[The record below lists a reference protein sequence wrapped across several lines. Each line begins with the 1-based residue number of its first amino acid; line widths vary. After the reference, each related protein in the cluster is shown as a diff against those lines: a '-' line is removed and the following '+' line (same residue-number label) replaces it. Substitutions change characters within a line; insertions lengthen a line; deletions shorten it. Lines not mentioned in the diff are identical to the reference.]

1 MNAWFS
7 WSRWLG
13 IVAKEFIQL
22 KRDRLTFGMIV
33 GIPVIQLTL
42 FGYAINSDPK
52 HLPTALLIAE
62 QSEFSRSI
70 LASMR
75 NSEYFE
81 FVGEAADEADARR
94 MLATG
99 RAQFVVTIPA
109 DFSRR
114 LVRGEHPAL
123 LVEADATD
131 PQATGNA
138 IAALSQLGQ
147 SALVHDLTGPLA
159 PLAAQPPAF
168 EVRTHALYNPE
179 AVTQYNIVPG
189 LMGVILTMTMVM
201 MTALAITR
209 ERERG
214 TMENLLA
221 TPATALEVMTGKIV
235 PYVAIGLVQVSI
247 ILFLA
252 RVLFGVPM
260 AGSVVLLYGAVL
272 LFIATNLTLGLT
284 FSSIARNQ
292 LQAMQMTFFFF
303 LPSMLLSG
311 FMFPFRGMPGW
322 AQAIGEV
329 LPLTHFLRIVRGI
342 LLKGNGFA
350 RGAAGGLAAARV
362 HAGHH
367 GAGTARVP
375 QHARLAAHQAFA
387 GRFAGLPDRVHPD
400 RALEAPE
407 RDFAQVLERQ
417 ALADAQ
423 LGDDIG
429 HQALFWTRVGSTAA
443 RPAAP

>member
-1 MNAWFS
+1 VNAWFS

-75 NSEYFE
+75 NSDYFE
-81 FVGEAADEADARR
+81 FVGEAADEADARH

-114 LVRGEHPAL
+114 LVRGERPAL

-147 SALVHDLTGPLA
+147 SALAHDLTGPLA
-159 PLAAQPPAF
+159 PLAAQPSAF
-168 EVRTHALYNPE
+168 EVRIHPLYNPE

-260 AGSVVLLYGAVL
+260 VGSVVLLYCAVL

-322 AQAIGEV
+322 AQTIGEV

-342 LLKGNGFA
+342 LLKGNGLPEVLPEAWPLLVFMLVIMA
-350 RGAAGGLAAARV
+350 LGLR
-362 HAGHH
+362 
-367 GAGTARVP
+367 
-375 QHARLAAHQAFA
+375 AF
-387 GRFAGLPDRVHPD
+387 R
-400 RALEAPE
+400 
-407 RDFAQVLERQ
+407 
-417 ALADAQ
+417 
-423 LGDDIG
+423 
-429 HQALFWTRVGSTAA
+429 STLD
-443 RPAAP
+443 

>member
-1 MNAWFS
+1 MNSWFS
-7 WSRWLG
+7 WSRWFG
-13 IVAKEFIQL
+13 IVVKEFIQL

-52 HLPTALLIAE
+52 HLPTALLVAE
-62 QSEFSRSI
+62 HSEFSRSI

-75 NSEYFE
+75 NSDYFA

-99 RAQFVVTIPA
+99 RAQFVVSIPA
-109 DFSRR
+109 DFSRQ
-114 LVRGEHPAL
+114 LVRGERPAL

-131 PQATGNA
+131 PQSTGNA
-138 IAALSQLGQ
+138 ISALNQLAQ
-147 SALVHDLTGPLA
+147 SALVHDLSGPLA
-159 PLAAQPPAF
+159 QLAVPPSAF
-168 EVRTHALYNPE
+168 EIRVHALYNPE
-179 AVTQYNIVPG
+179 AVTQFNIVPG

-201 MTALAITR
+201 MTGLAITR

-235 PYVAIGLVQVSI
+235 PYVAIGLVQVTI
-247 ILFLA
+247 ILVLA
-252 RVLFGVPM
+252 RVLFAVPM
-260 AGSVVLLYGAVL
+260 VGSFVLLFVAVL

-284 FSSIARNQ
+284 FSSLARNQ

-342 LLKGNGFA
+342 LLKGNGLAEVLPEAWPLLVFMLVVLA
-350 RGAAGGLAAARV
+350 LGLR
-362 HAGHH
+362 
-367 GAGTARVP
+367 TFRNT
-375 QHARLAAHQAFA
+375 L
-387 GRFAGLPDRVHPD
+387 D
-400 RALEAPE
+400 
-407 RDFAQVLERQ
+407 
-417 ALADAQ
+417 
-423 LGDDIG
+423 
-429 HQALFWTRVGSTAA
+429 
-443 RPAAP
+443 